1 MVTKYLDLPCYMQV
15 EHLFTMPDSYWTDNY
30 NFDKHFFFQ
39 TEYFI
44 KGQKLSNTLSSIE
57 RELNKSLTLSESKF
71 G

>member
-15 EHLFTMPDSYWTDNY
+15 EHLFTMPDIYWTDNY

-44 KGQKLSNTLSSIE
+44 KGQKYKVFQTLLKLMVQLMSVM
-57 RELNKSLTLSESKF
+57 LFTVF
-71 G
+71 